1 MAVPNSIG
9 DIITTTLRNRTGKLA
24 DNVTRNN
31 AILREL
37 SKRGLGFLPFDGG
50 RVIDQ
55 EINYANNTN
64 ATWYA
69 GYETVA
75 INPQETFS
83 MAEFDMKLL
92 AVAVSVSGE
101 EMLKNSG
108 KERSINLV
116 ASRVMNAETT
126 MDNVVALSMYSDGTG
141 SGGKEIG
148 GLQLLVADTPT
159 NTVGGISR
167 STWPFWAN
175 IASSFTFTSAAIQ
188 ASMDNLWVQLVRGT
202 DRPRI
207 ILADNS
213 SYSVYVQSL
222 QAIQRVT
229 DPDWASA
236 GFTNLA
242 FMGNTPV
249 ILDGGYQGGTNPTVG
264 PPPGPAA
271 GGAGNN
277 HMYFLNTNYL
287 HFRPHQDRNMVV
299 MDPDRY
305 STNQDAVIKLIGW
318 AGNMTISNGFLQG
331 VGK

>member
-1 MAVPNSIG
+1 MATPGNIG
-9 DIITTTLRNRTGKLA
+9 DILTTTLRNRTGELA
-24 DNVTRNN
+24 DNVSRNN

-37 SKRGLGFLPFDGG
+37 KKRSMGFMPFDGG

-92 AVAVSVSGE
+92 AVAVSISGE

-116 ASRVMNAETT
+116 ASRVMNAEQT
-126 MDNVVALSMYSDGTG
+126 MDNVVAASMYSDGTG

-167 STWPFWAN
+167 TTWPFWAN
-175 IASSFTFTSAAIQ
+175 ISAAIGASATLIQ
-188 ASMDNLWVQLVRGT
+188 PSMDGLWVQLVRGN

-207 ILADNS
+207 ILAGNTA
-213 SYSVYVQSL
+213 YNYYLQSL

-229 DPDWASA
+229 DTDWATA
-236 GFTNLA
+236 GFTNLS

-249 ILDGGYQGGTNPTVG
+249 ILDGGYQGSTA
-264 PPPGPAA
+264 PPPGPST
-271 GGAGNN
+271 GGAGASR
-277 HMYFLNTNYL
+277 MYFLNTNYL
-287 HFRPHQDRNMVV
+287 HFRPHKDRNMDV

-318 AGNMTISNGFLQG
+318 AGNTTISNCFLQG
-331 VGK
+331 VLH

>member
-1 MAVPNSIG
+1 MALPGNIG
-9 DIITTTLRNRTGKLA
+9 DLLTTTLRNRTRKLA

-31 AILREL
+31 AILRQM
-37 SKRGLGFLPFDGG
+37 SKRSTGLLPFDGG
-50 RVIDQ
+50 RTIDQ
-55 EINYANNTN
+55 EISYANNSN

-92 AVAVSVSGE
+92 AVAVSISGQEMLQNSGE
-101 EMLKNSG
+101 
-108 KERSINLV
+108 ERSINLV
-116 ASRVMNAETT
+116 ASRVENAEAT
-126 MDNVVALSMYSDGTG
+126 MDNVVATSMYSDGTG

-148 GLQLLVADTPT
+148 GLRMLVADTST

-167 STWPFWAN
+167 SQWPFWAN
-175 IASSFTFTSAAIQ
+175 QSDAGTFTAAGIQ
-188 ASMDNLWVQLVRGT
+188 GTMDSLWVKLIRGT

-207 ILADNS
+207 ILADNTA
-213 SYSVYVQSL
+213 YSVYLQSM
-222 QAIQRVT
+222 QTIQRVT

-236 GFTNLA
+236 GFANLA

-249 ILDGGYQGGTNPTVG
+249 ILDGGYQGSTAPPAG
-264 PPPGPAA
+264 PPT
-271 GGAGNN
+271 GGAPSS

-287 HFRPHQDRNMVV
+287 FFRPHKDRNMVV

-305 STNQDAVIKLIGW
+305 STNQDAVVKLTGW

-331 VGK
+331 VLR

>member
-1 MAVPNSIG
+1 MAVPGNIG
-9 DIITTTLRNRTGKLA
+9 DLVTTTLRNRTRKLA
-24 DNVTRNN
+24 NNVTRNN

-37 SKRGLGFLPFDGG
+37 SKRGNGLMPFDGG

-92 AVAVSVSGE
+92 AVAVSISGE

-108 KERSINLV
+108 AERSINLV
-116 ASRVMNAETT
+116 ASRVQNAEDT
-126 MDNVVALSMYSDGTG
+126 MDNVVAGSMYSDGTG

-148 GLQLLVADTPT
+148 GLQLLVAKTPT

-175 IASSFTFTSAAIQ
+175 IAQSGTTFTGAAIQ
-188 ASMDNLWVQLVRGT
+188 ASMNTLYLQLVRGN
-202 DRPRI
+202 DGPKI
-207 ILADNS
+207 ILADNT
-213 SYSVYVQSL
+213 SYAAYLASMQT
-222 QAIQRVT
+222 IQRVT

-236 GFTNLA
+236 GFKNLA
-242 FMGNTPV
+242 YMGNVPV
-249 ILDGGYQGGTNPTVG
+249 ILDGGYQGSTA
-264 PPPGPAA
+264 PPPGPAI
-271 GGAGNN
+271 GGSPAST
-277 HMYFLNTNYL
+277 MYFLNTKYL

-331 VGK
+331 VLF

>member
-1 MAVPNSIG
+1 MATPASIG
-9 DIITTTLRNRTGKLA
+9 DIITTTLRNRTGELA
-24 DNVTRNN
+24 DNMTRNN
-31 AILREL
+31 AILRQL
-37 SKRGLGFLPFDGG
+37 SKRSTGFMPFDGG

-69 GYETVA
+69 GYEAVA

-108 KERSINLV
+108 KEQSINLV
-116 ASRVMNAETT
+116 ASRIQNAEDT
-126 MDNVVALSMYSDGTG
+126 MDNVVAGSMYSDGTG
-141 SGGKEIG
+141 SSGKEIG
-148 GLQLLVADTPT
+148 GLQLLVSKTPT

-175 IASSFTFTSAAIQ
+175 IAASGTTFSAAAVQ
-188 ASMDNLWVQLVRGT
+188 AAMNTLYFQLVRGN
-202 DRPRI
+202 DGPKI
-207 ILADNS
+207 ILADNT
-213 SYSVYVQSL
+213 SYAAYVASM

-236 GFTNLA
+236 GFKTLA
-242 FMGNTPV
+242 YMADVPV
-249 ILDGGYQGGTNPTVG
+249 ILDGGYQGSTAPPT
-264 PPPGPAA
+264 GPAT
-271 GGAGNN
+271 GGAAAST
-277 HMYFLNTNYL
+277 MYFLNTKYL
-287 HFRPHQDRNMVV
+287 HFRPHKDRNMVV

-331 VGK
+331 VLFT

>member
-1 MAVPNSIG
+1 MAVPGNIG
-9 DIITTTLRNRTGKLA
+9 DIVTTTLRNRTRKLA

-37 SKRGLGFLPFDGG
+37 SKRSMGFLPFDGG
-50 RVIDQ
+50 RTIDQ

-92 AVAVSVSGE
+92 AVAVSISGE
-101 EMLKNSG
+101 EQLKNSG
-108 KERSINLV
+108 AERSINLV
-116 ASRVMNAETT
+116 ASRIMNAEQT
-126 MDNVVALSMYSDGTG
+126 MDNVVALAMYSDGTG

-175 IASSFTFTSAAIQ
+175 ISASFTFTAAGIQ
-188 ASMDNLWVQLVRGT
+188 ASMDNLWVQLIRGN

-207 ILADNS
+207 ILADNTG
-213 SYSVYVQSL
+213 YSTYLQSM
-222 QAIQRVT
+222 QSIQRVT

-249 ILDGGYQGGTNPTVG
+249 ILDGGYQGGSNPTVG

-271 GGAGNN
+271 GGVPSS

-331 VGK
+331 VGR

>member
-9 DIITTTLRNRTGKLA
+9 DLVTTTLRNRTRKLS

-37 SKRGLGFLPFDGG
+37 SKRDRGFLPYDGG

-55 EINYANNTN
+55 EIDYANNTN
-64 ATWYA
+64 ATWYS
-69 GYETVA
+69 GYESVA

-83 MAEFDMKLL
+83 MAEFDQKLL
-92 AVAVSVSGE
+92 AVAVSISGD

-108 KERSINLV
+108 EERSINLV
-116 ASRVMNAETT
+116 ASRVANAEKT
-126 MDNVVALSMYSDGTG
+126 MKNVVALSMYSDGTG

-148 GLQLLVADTPT
+148 GLQLLIADTPT

-167 STWPFWAN
+167 ATWPFWAN
-175 IASSFTFTSAAIQ
+175 IAANFTFTSAAIQ
-188 ASMDNLWVQLVRGT
+188 ASMDNLWVQLVRGNDAT
-202 DRPRI
+202 TI
-207 ILADNS
+207 ILCDNTG
-213 SYSVYVQSL
+213 YSTYMQSL
-222 QAIQRVT
+222 QAIQRIT

-236 GFTNLA
+236 GFKTMA

-249 ILDGGYQGGTNPTVG
+249 ILDGGYQGSTA
-264 PPPGPAA
+264 PPAGPAT
-271 GGAGNN
+271 GGSPSS
-277 HMYFLNTNYL
+277 HMYFINGDYL
-287 HFRPHQDRNMVV
+287 HFRPHKDRNMVV
-299 MDPDRY
+299 LDPDRY
-305 STNQDAVIKLIGW
+305 STNQDAVIKLTGW

>member
-1 MAVPNSIG
+1 MTVPGNIG
-9 DIITTTLRNRTGKLA
+9 DLLTTTLRNRTRKLA

-50 RVIDQ
+50 RTIDQ
-55 EINYANNTN
+55 EINYANNSN

-101 EMLKNSG
+101 EQLKNSG
-108 KERSINLV
+108 AERSINLV
-116 ASRVMNAETT
+116 ASRIMNAEQT
-126 MDNVVALSMYSDGTG
+126 MDNVVATSMYSDGTG

-148 GLQLLVADTPT
+148 GLQLLVADSPT

-175 IASSFTFTSAAIQ
+175 IQASGTFTANGIQ
-188 ASMDNLWVQLVRGT
+188 ASMDDMWVKLLRGN

-207 ILADNS
+207 ILADNTA
-213 SYSVYVQSL
+213 YSKYVQSM
-222 QAIQRVT
+222 QTIQRVT

-249 ILDGGYQGGTNPTVG
+249 ICDGGYQGSTA
-264 PPPGPAA
+264 PPPGPPT
-271 GGAGNN
+271 GGAPAS

-331 VGK
+331 VLH

>member
-1 MAVPNSIG
+1 MAVPGNIG
-9 DIITTTLRNRTGKLA
+9 DLVTTTLRNRTHKLA

-37 SKRGLGFLPFDGG
+37 SKRSMGLLPFDGG

-101 EMLKNSG
+101 EQLKNSG
-108 KERSINLV
+108 AERSINLV
-116 ASRVMNAETT
+116 ASRVMNAEQT
-126 MDNVVALSMYSDGTG
+126 MDNVVAMAMYSDGTG

-148 GLQLLVADTPT
+148 GLRLLVADTPT

-167 STWPFWAN
+167 TTWPFWAN
-175 IASSFTFTSAAIQ
+175 LEGTGTFTAAGIQ
-188 ASMDNLWVQLVRGT
+188 EDMNAMWVRLVRGN

-207 ILADNS
+207 ILCDNTAYAAYLGS
-213 SYSVYVQSL
+213 MQT
-222 QAIQRVT
+222 IQRVT

-242 FMGNTPV
+242 YMGNTPV
-249 ILDGGYQGGTNPTVG
+249 ILDGGYQGSTA
-264 PPPGPAA
+264 PPPTPGT
-271 GGAGNN
+271 GGAPAS
-277 HMYFLNTNYL
+277 HMYFLNTQYL
-287 HFRPHQDRNMVV
+287 HFRPHKDRNMVV

-318 AGNMTISNGFLQG
+318 AGNMTVSNGFLQG
-331 VGK
+331 VLH

>member
-1 MAVPNSIG
+1 MAVPGNIG
-9 DIITTTLRNRTGKLA
+9 DLVTTTLRNRTRKLA

-37 SKRGLGFLPFDGG
+37 SKRGMGLMPFDGG

-101 EMLKNSG
+101 EQLKNSG
-108 KERSINLV
+108 AERSINLV
-116 ASRVMNAETT
+116 ASRVMNAEQT
-126 MDNVVALSMYSDGTG
+126 MDNVVALAMYSDGTG

-148 GLQLLVADTPT
+148 GLQLLVAKTPT

-175 IASSFTFTSAAIQ
+175 ISQTGTVFTAAAIQ
-188 ASMDNLWVQLVRGT
+188 AEMNDLYLPLVRGN
-202 DRPRI
+202 DGPKI
-207 ILADNS
+207 ILADNT
-213 SYSVYVQSL
+213 SYAAYLASM

-236 GFTNLA
+236 GFKNLA
-242 FMGNTPV
+242 YMGNVPV
-249 ILDGGYQGGTNPTVG
+249 ILDGGYQGSAA
-264 PPPGPAA
+264 PPPGPAI
-271 GGAGNN
+271 GGAPAAT
-277 HMYFLNTNYL
+277 MYFLNTNYI
-287 HFRPHQDRNMVV
+287 HFRPHKDRNMVV

-331 VGK
+331 VLS

>member
-1 MAVPNSIG
+1 MAVPGNIG
-9 DIITTTLRNRTGKLA
+9 DLVTTTLRNRTRKLA

-37 SKRGLGFLPFDGG
+37 SKRGMGFMPFDGG

-55 EINYANNTN
+55 EISYANNSN

-92 AVAVSVSGE
+92 AVAVSISGQE
-101 EMLKNSG
+101 QLQNSG
-108 KERSINLV
+108 SERSINLV
-116 ASRVMNAETT
+116 ASRVMNAEQT
-126 MDNVVALSMYSDGTG
+126 MDNVVAGSMYSDGTG

-167 STWPFWAN
+167 TTWPFWAN
-175 IASSFTFTSAAIQ
+175 IAASGTFTSAGIQ

-207 ILADNS
+207 ILADNTA
-213 SYSVYVQSL
+213 YSVFVQSM
-222 QAIQRVT
+222 QTIQRVT
-229 DPDWASA
+229 DPDWAAA

-249 ILDGGYQGGTNPTVG
+249 ILDGGYQGSTA
-264 PPPGPAA
+264 PPPGPAT
-271 GGAGNN
+271 GGAPSS

-287 HFRPHQDRNMVV
+287 HFRPHQDRNMTVIE
-299 MDPDRY
+299 PDRY

-331 VGK
+331 VLK

>member
-1 MAVPNSIG
+1 MATPGNIG
-9 DIITTTLRNRTGKLA
+9 DLITTTLRNRTRKLA
-24 DNVTRNN
+24 DNISRNN
-31 AILREL
+31 AILRQL
-37 SKRGLGFLPFDGG
+37 SKRSTGFLPFDGG

-55 EINYANNTN
+55 EINYANNSN
-64 ATWYA
+64 ATWYS

-108 KERSINLV
+108 EERSINLV
-116 ASRVMNAETT
+116 ASRVENAEQT
-126 MDNVVALSMYSDGTG
+126 MDNVVATAMYSDGTG

-148 GLQLLVADTPT
+148 GLALLVADTPT

-167 STWPFWAN
+167 TTWPFWAN
-175 IASSFTFTSAAIQ
+175 KADSGTFTAAGIQ
-188 ASMDNLWVQLVRGT
+188 GTMDTLWVKLIRGN

-207 ILADNS
+207 ILADNGA
-213 SYSVYVQSL
+213 YSVYLQSM

-249 ILDGGYQGGTNPTVG
+249 ILDGGYQGSTA
-264 PPPGPAA
+264 PPPGPPT
-271 GGAGNN
+271 GGAPSN

-287 HFRPHQDRNMVV
+287 FFRPHQDRNMRVL
-299 MDPDRY
+299 DPDRY

-331 VGK
+331 VLK

>member
-1 MAVPNSIG
+1 MATPGNIG
-9 DIITTTLRNRTGKLA
+9 DILTTTLRNRTGELA
-24 DNVTRNN
+24 DNVSRNN

-37 SKRGLGFLPFDGG
+37 KKRSLGFMPFDGG

-83 MAEFDMKLL
+83 MAEYDMKLL
-92 AVAVSVSGE
+92 AVAVSISGE

-116 ASRVMNAETT
+116 ASRVMNAEQT
-126 MDNVVALSMYSDGTG
+126 MDNVVAGSMYSDGTG

-167 STWPFWAN
+167 TTWPFWAN
-175 IASSFTFTSAAIQ
+175 ISAAIGASALLIQ
-188 ASMDNLWVQLVRGT
+188 PSMDGMWVQLVRGN

-207 ILADNS
+207 ILAGNTA
-213 SYSVYVQSL
+213 YNYYLQSL

-229 DPDWASA
+229 DTDWASA

-249 ILDGGYQGGTNPTVG
+249 ILDGGYQGSTA
-264 PPPGPAA
+264 PPPGPTT
-271 GGAGNN
+271 GGAGASR
-277 HMYFLNTNYL
+277 MYFLNTNYL
-287 HFRPHQDRNMVV
+287 HFRPHKDRNMDV

-331 VGK
+331 VLH

>member
-1 MAVPNSIG
+1 MAVPGSIG
-9 DIITTTLRNRTGKLA
+9 DILTTTLRNRTGKLA

-37 SKRGLGFLPFDGG
+37 SKRGMGFLPFDGG

-101 EMLKNSG
+101 EQLKNSG
-108 KERSINLV
+108 AERSINLV
-116 ASRVMNAETT
+116 ASRIMNAEAT
-126 MDNVVALSMYSDGTG
+126 MDNVVAASMYSDGTG

-167 STWPFWAN
+167 TSWPFWAN
-175 IASSFTFTSAAIQ
+175 IAANIGASSTLIQ
-188 ASMDNLWVQLVRGT
+188 PSMDNLWVQLIRGN

-207 ILADNS
+207 ILAGNTAY
-213 SYSVYVQSL
+213 SYYLQSL
-222 QAIQRVT
+222 QTIQRVT

-249 ILDGGYQGGTNPTVG
+249 ILDGGYQGSTA
-264 PPPGPAA
+264 PPPGPST
-271 GGAGNN
+271 GGAGASR
-277 HMYFLNTNYL
+277 MYFLNTNYL
-287 HFRPHQDRNMVV
+287 HFRPHKDRNMVV

-331 VGK
+331 VLK

>member
-1 MAVPNSIG
+1 MAVPGNIG
-9 DIITTTLRNRTGKLA
+9 DLVTTTLRNRTRKLA

-37 SKRGLGFLPFDGG
+37 SKRSLGFLPFDGG
-50 RVIDQ
+50 RTIDQ
-55 EINYANNTN
+55 EINYANNSN
-64 ATWYA
+64 ATWYS

-101 EMLKNSG
+101 EQLKNSG
-108 KERSINLV
+108 AERSINLV
-116 ASRVMNAETT
+116 ASRIMNAEQT
-126 MDNVVALSMYSDGTG
+126 MDNVVAGSMYSDGTG

-148 GLQLLVADTPT
+148 GLRLLVADTPT

-175 IASSFTFTSAAIQ
+175 IAANGTFTATGIQ
-188 ASMDNLWVQLVRGT
+188 ASMDDLWVQLQRGNDGTRLILT
-202 DRPRI
+202 DNT
-207 ILADNS
+207 A
-213 SYSVYVQSL
+213 YSKYMQSM
-222 QAIQRVT
+222 QTIQRVT

-236 GFTNLA
+236 GFKNLA
-242 FMGNTPV
+242 YMGGIPV
-249 ILDGGYQGGTNPTVG
+249 ILDGGYQGSTA
-264 PPPGPAA
+264 PPPGPAT
-271 GGAGNN
+271 GGAPSS

-331 VGK
+331 VLK

>member
-1 MAVPNSIG
+1 MAVPGNIG
-9 DIITTTLRNRTGKLA
+9 DLVTTTLRNRTRKLA

-37 SKRGLGFLPFDGG
+37 SKRSLGFLPFDGG
-50 RVIDQ
+50 RTIDQ
-55 EINYANNTN
+55 EINYANNSN
-64 ATWYA
+64 ATWYS

-101 EMLKNSG
+101 EQLKNSG
-108 KERSINLV
+108 AERSINLV
-116 ASRVMNAETT
+116 ASRIMNAEQT
-126 MDNVVALSMYSDGTG
+126 MDNVVAGSMYSDGTG

-148 GLQLLVADTPT
+148 GLRLLVADTPT

-175 IASSFTFTSAAIQ
+175 IAANGTFTANGIQ
-188 ASMDNLWVQLVRGT
+188 ASMDDLWVQLQRGNDGT
-202 DRPRI
+202 RI
-207 ILADNS
+207 ILTDNTA
-213 SYSVYVQSL
+213 YSKYMQSM

-236 GFTNLA
+236 GFKNLA
-242 FMGNTPV
+242 YMGGIPV
-249 ILDGGYQGGTNPTVG
+249 ILDGGYQGSTA
-264 PPPGPAA
+264 PPPGPAT
-271 GGAGNN
+271 GGAPSS

-331 VGK
+331 VLK

>member
-1 MAVPNSIG
+1 MATPGNIG
-9 DIITTTLRNRTGKLA
+9 DLLTTTLRNRTRKLA

-31 AILREL
+31 AILRQM
-37 SKRGLGFLPFDGG
+37 SKRATGLLPFDGG

-55 EINYANNTN
+55 EINYANNSN

-83 MAEFDMKLL
+83 MAEFDMKML
-92 AVAVSVSGE
+92 AVAVSISGE

-108 KERSINLV
+108 EERSINLV
-116 ASRVMNAETT
+116 TARIENAEQT
-126 MDNVVALSMYSDGTG
+126 MDNVVASAMYSDGTG

-148 GLQLLVADTPT
+148 GLRLLVADTPT

-167 STWPFWAN
+167 SSFPFWAN
-175 IASSFTFTSAAIQ
+175 QADSGTFTAAGIQ
-188 ASMDNLWVQLVRGT
+188 PTMDTLWVKLIRGT

-207 ILADNS
+207 ILADNTA
-213 SYSVYVQSL
+213 YSVYLQSM

-236 GFTNLA
+236 GFSNLA

-249 ILDGGYQGGTNPTVG
+249 ILDGGYQGSTA
-264 PPPGPAA
+264 PPPGPTT
-271 GGAGNN
+271 GGAPSS

-287 HFRPHQDRNMVV
+287 FFRPHKDRNMVV

-305 STNQDAVIKLIGW
+305 STNQDAVIKLTGW

-331 VGK
+331 VLK